1 MFGELLR
8 TPVRLAGKIVMES
21 LAAEI
26 EHASLRCEIGD
37 GIIIIAEVGESEIA
51 YCT

>member
-1 MFGELLR
+1 MIDLIPSTLYEVCTSVL
-8 TPVRLAGKIVMES
+8 ES